1 VIETPAVLVVNSAS
15 RRGRED
21 FERARECLSDL
32 GIDLLAAHAVE
43 DPATLP
49 DVVQAAVDAGAGT
62 IVLGGGD
69 GTVSSVA
76 AQLSSTGVV
85 LGLLPTGTAN
95 DLARTL
101 GLPTVLERA
110 CATVAQGK
118 IVDVDLGVVGDDR
131 FLNVSS
137 IGLAVGVT
145 QQLNPRLK
153 KRLGALAYPVATLRA
168 YRRFET
174 FSARLEFPDGDHP
187 NVELDDLLQLAVA
200 NGRFYGGGAVVAP
213 NAGIDDHLL
222 DVYAIPRG
230 TPWQRWQVARHF
242 VSGVFTESDHVYH
255 VTTRNVRVV
264 TTPEH
269 PVNVDGELSARTPVS
284 FGIVQAG
291 LRVIVPEHATVG
303 VADVSAR
310 QASTPRL

>member
-1 VIETPAVLVVNSAS
+1 MIESPAVLIVNTAS

-21 FERARECLSDL
+21 FDRARESLTGLGVDL
-32 GIDLLAAHAVE
+32 RAAHAVE
-43 DPATLP
+43 DPSTLP
-49 DVVQAAVDAGAGT
+49 SVVKDAIDAGART

-76 AQLSSTGVV
+76 PYLCETGVV

-101 GLPTVLERA
+101 GLPTDLIKA
-110 CATVAQGK
+110 CENVAQGK
-118 IVDVDLGVVGDDR
+118 VVDVDLGVVGDDK

-145 QQLNPRLK
+145 KQLNPKLK
-153 KRLGALAYPVATLRA
+153 KRLGALAYPVATIKA
-168 YRRFET
+168 YRRFQT
-174 FSARLEFPDGDHP
+174 FSARLEFPDGDHDD
-187 NVELDDLLQLAVA
+187 VELDDLLQLAVA

-255 VTTRNVRVV
+255 VTTRNVRVS
-264 TTPEH
+264 TEPGQAI
-269 PVNVDGELSARTPVS
+269 NVDGELSARTPEV
-284 FGIVQAG
+284 FGIVEGG
-291 LRVIVPEHATVG
+291 LRVVVPVDASVG
-303 VADVSAR
+303 VADVGAR
-310 QASTPRL
+310 QRARSH

>member
-1 VIETPAVLVVNSAS
+1 MIESPAVLVVNSAS
-15 RRGRED
+15 RRGREV
-21 FERARECLSDL
+21 FERARDALETL
-32 GIDLLAAHAVE
+32 GIDLRAAHAVT

-49 DVVQAAVDAGAGT
+49 RVVQGAVDAGAST

-101 GLPTVLERA
+101 GLPNDPIQA
-110 CATVAQGK
+110 CATVATGK

-145 QQLNPRLK
+145 EQLNPKLK
-153 KRLGALAYPVATLRA
+153 KRLGAVAYPVAALKA
-168 YRRFET
+168 YRRFRT

-187 NVELDDLLQLAVA
+187 AVDLDDLLQLAVA

-230 TPWQRWQVARHF
+230 TPRQRWQVARHF

-264 TTPEH
+264 TTPEQ
-269 PVNVDGELSARTPVS
+269 PINVDGEVSARTPVS
-284 FGIVQAG
+284 FGIVRAG
-291 LRVIVPEHATVG
+291 LRVIVPEDATVG

-310 QASTPRL
+310 RATHH

>member
-1 VIETPAVLVVNSAS
+1 MIESPAVLIVNSAS
-15 RRGRED
+15 RRGQEN
-21 FERARECLSDL
+21 FALARRRLTEL
-32 GIDLLAAHAVE
+32 GVELMSAHAVE
-43 DPATLP
+43 DPSTLS
-49 DVVQAAVDAGAGT
+49 DVVAGAVAAGART

-76 AQLSSTGVV
+76 PQLCSTEVV

-101 GLPTVLERA
+101 GLPTDLNRA
-110 CATVAQGK
+110 CETVANGK
-118 IVDVDLGVVGDDR
+118 VVDVDLGVVGDDR

-145 QQLNPRLK
+145 EQLSPKLK
-153 KRLGALAYPVATLRA
+153 KRFGALAYPVATIKA
-168 YRRFET
+168 YRRFKT

-187 NVELDDLLQLAVA
+187 DVELDDLLQLAVA

-213 NAGIDDHLL
+213 DAGIDDHLL

-242 VSGVFTESDHVYH
+242 VSGAFTESDHVYH
-255 VTTRNVRVV
+255 VTTRNVRVSTV
-264 TTPEH
+264 PGQAI
-269 PVNVDGELSARTPVS
+269 NVDGELSARTPET
-284 FGIVQAG
+284 FGVVQGG
-291 LRVIVPEHATVG
+291 LRVIVPEDASVG

-310 QASTPRL
+310 WRARS